1 MRSDYKMY
9 VDESGAYHLSHYD
22 PNFTLCG
29 IVVKRDEA
37 EELRIL
43 ADRIKFKYWGH
54 TDIVFHSED
63 MANKTGDFSIFADP
77 KLETEFNRDIKSF
90 LSLPLFQCIVVS
102 VDKVKAKVAG
112 LSSDD
117 LLNLANDKLIE
128 FFASFIGRQ
137 TKGCR
142 GQIILESSSAQDI
155 SFYKRYMNAQSRG
168 IPSIKMSGSTV
179 KKMITS
185 LSFVIK
191 GNHDIEEQ
199 LADLFA
205 YPATQKFLQIEGIS
219 LLTSG
224 SHTEKMCN
232 ILWSKLAHLG
242 PGKND
247 KACVRLPV

>member
-1 MRSDYKMY
+1 
-9 VDESGAYHLSHYD
+9 
-22 PNFTLCG
+22 
-29 IVVKRDEA
+29 
-37 EELRIL
+37 
-43 ADRIKFKYWGH
+43 
-54 TDIVFHSED
+54 
-63 MANKTGDFSIFADP
+63 
-77 KLETEFNRDIKSF
+77 
-90 LSLPLFQCIVVS
+90 
-102 VDKVKAKVAG
+102 
-112 LSSDD
+112 
-117 LLNLANDKLIE
+117 
-128 FFASFIGRQ
+128 
-137 TKGCR
+137 
-142 GQIILESSSAQDI
+142 
-155 SFYKRYMNAQSRG
+155 
-168 IPSIKMSGSTV
+168 MSGSTV